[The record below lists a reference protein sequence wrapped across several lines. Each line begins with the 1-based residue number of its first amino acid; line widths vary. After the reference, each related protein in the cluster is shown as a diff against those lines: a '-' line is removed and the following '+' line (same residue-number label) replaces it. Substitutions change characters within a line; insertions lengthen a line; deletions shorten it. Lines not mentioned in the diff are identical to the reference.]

1 MKIFNSDILIKKTS
15 CNCADL
21 PGHPI
26 PPSVNLF
33 VKVTKGCN
41 AHCAFCSNA
50 GCQSPTSLFD
60 IEKMIRIIY
69 ELKSK
74 GIIVNRMNI
83 TGGEPSVVSPLVVRI
98 LDAIDKEHFDDVHLH
113 LNTNGVTMQAQDLM
127 QHPRWDS
134 ISMSLHHY
142 DVNRLSDLYG
152 CEIPAHLLH
161 FTGVDKQKI
170 NFSCNLIKGYIDNKE
185 EVRKM
190 LDLTL
195 DTGIRRIGFVA
206 LMPVNSF
213 CKEHFIDIDDIPFA
227 EIPHVYFTGAK
238 DRGAD
243 CKCSNYLYNKNLRI
257 LEIYMRNYANP
268 QYSESSLV
276 YDGAYLR
283 QGFYNNNIIY

>member
-1 MKIFNSDILIKKTS
+1 MRYSGTDSPILS
-15 CNCADL
+15 
-21 PGHPI
+21 
-26 PPSVNLF
+26 
-33 VKVTKGCN
+33 
-41 AHCAFCSNA
+41 
-50 GCQSPTSLFD
+50 
-60 IEKMIRIIY
+60 
-69 ELKSK
+69 
-74 GIIVNRMNI
+74 
-83 TGGEPSVVSPLVVRI
+83 
-98 LDAIDKEHFDDVHLH
+98 
-113 LNTNGVTMQAQDLM
+113 
-127 QHPRWDS
+127 
-134 ISMSLHHY
+134 
-142 DVNRLSDLYG
+142 VNRLSDLYG

-238 DRGAD
+238 DRGTD